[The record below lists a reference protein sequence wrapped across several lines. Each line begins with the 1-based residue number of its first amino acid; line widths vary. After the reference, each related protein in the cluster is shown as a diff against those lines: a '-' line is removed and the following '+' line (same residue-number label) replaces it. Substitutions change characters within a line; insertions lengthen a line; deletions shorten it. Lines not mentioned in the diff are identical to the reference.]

1 MDRRGERR
9 DGRRDESRRSGSRLP
24 PHNLQAEES
33 VLGALL
39 LSRDAIGAVSEQGLR
54 PDDFYKPAHQHLFDA
69 IRALYSTGAPA
80 DTITVADELR
90 RAGLLEQVGGV
101 ETLHTLQNATPAISN
116 AAHYAR
122 IVQDTAV
129 LRRLIH
135 VAGDIAELAYG
146 EPDDVTKAVD
156 EAESKVFR
164 VAEERVV
171 DSTQLLSETIK
182 GVMDRLEETFAR
194 GDSITGTA
202 TGYHDIDELLSGL
215 QPSTLNIVGAR
226 PAMGKCV
233 AWDTPIL
240 DVVTGEVVTV
250 SELGDRAASRG
261 SCSVPA
267 LGPDGRLCTAT
278 VSAFVHDGV
287 KPVFWVRTA
296 SGRSVRLTA
305 SHPLLTADGWRP
317 LTELSV
323 GEEIAVPARRSET
336 AASSRQLPDLL
347 PLAVWRDISKAIADD
362 GSYPRRLRLRRDTV
376 ARLAETLDDDQL
388 RWWASPDMRWE
399 RIVTI
404 TPAGDTDVVDLTVP
418 GLHNFVAADIYL
430 HNTAFGLGMAT
441 HVAQTTGRPV
451 LVFSLEMGHNEL
463 TQRILASEAKVD
475 SMKMRNGRLTESD
488 WAKIG
493 RAIGRLEVPLFLD
506 DNPRVTVMEIRAK
519 ARRLKARHGGLA
531 LIVVDYLQLMSGGG
545 NPENRQLEVSEIS
558 RNLKILAR
566 ELEVPIVALSQLS
579 RNLESRHDKRPMLS
593 DLRESGCL
601 TADATLVRADTE
613 TRVTLGEL
621 VAADARNIPL
631 WSLDERYRLVPARLV
646 KAFAS
651 GTKPTFRLA
660 LASGRAVEASSNHPF
675 LTIGGWRPVDS
686 LTIGEHLATARRSPG
701 PATVDTIPPVVWEH
715 VLDKALPAAGLTAS
729 QLAAA
734 LGMQYCAASLPHFR
748 LSRSRL
754 ARIAALTGDPWLR
767 DLACSDVCWDR
778 IVGITP
784 LGERPVFDATI
795 EGTHNFVANGIIA
808 HNSLEQDADVVMFLY
823 RDEVYNAESPD
834 KGAAEVIVAKHRSG
848 PIGTKR
854 LVFLGQYTRFDNAAR
869 GV

>member
-1 MDRRGERR
+1 M
-9 DGRRDESRRSGSRLP
+9 
-24 PHNLQAEES
+24 
-33 VLGALL
+33 
-39 LSRDAIGAVSEQGLR
+39 
-54 PDDFYKPAHQHLFDA
+54 
-69 IRALYSTGAPA
+69 
-80 DTITVADELR
+80 
-90 RAGLLEQVGGV
+90 
-101 ETLHTLQNATPAISN
+101 
-116 AAHYAR
+116 
-122 IVQDTAV
+122 
-129 LRRLIH
+129 
-135 VAGDIAELAYG
+135 
-146 EPDDVTKAVD
+146 
-156 EAESKVFR
+156 
-164 VAEERVV
+164 
-171 DSTQLLSETIK
+171 
-182 GVMDRLEETFAR
+182 
-194 GDSITGTA
+194 
-202 TGYHDIDELLSGL
+202 
-215 QPSTLNIVGAR
+215 
-226 PAMGKCV
+226 
-233 AWDTPIL
+233 
-240 DVVTGEVVTV
+240 TV
-250 SELGDRAASRG
+250 SELADRAASRG

-323 GEEIAVPARRSET
+323 GEEIAVPARRSEA

-399 RIVTI
+399 RIIAI

-579 RNLESRHDKRPMLS
+579 RNLESARQAPDALGPPRERLPDRRRHARASRHRDAGHARRARGDRRARHPAVVARRAVPPRTRS
-593 DLRESGCL
+593 TGEGIRQRHQ
-601 TADATLVRADTE
+601 ADVPPGAGVRAGH
-613 TRVTLGEL
+613 RGEL
-621 VAADARNIPL
+621 QPSVPHDRRMAA
-631 WSLDERYRLVPARLV
+631 
-646 KAFAS
+646 
-651 GTKPTFRLA
+651 GRLA
-660 LASGRAVEASSNHPF
+660 RRRRAPGH
-675 LTIGGWRPVDS
+675 RPAV
-686 LTIGEHLATARRSPG
+686 ARTRH
-701 PATVDTIPPVVWEH
+701 VDTIPPVVWEH

-754 ARIAALTGDPWLR
+754 ATIAALTGDPWLR
-767 DLACSDVCWDR
+767 DLAARTCAGIASSASRPWVSDQCSTQR
-778 IVGITP
+778 SRAPTTSSPTASSLTTLSSRTP
-784 LGERPVFDATI
+784 T
-795 EGTHNFVANGIIA
+795 
-808 HNSLEQDADVVMFLY
+808 S
-823 RDEVYNAESPD
+823 
-834 KGAAEVIVAKHRSG
+834 
-848 PIGTKR
+848 
-854 LVFLGQYTRFDNAAR
+854 
-869 GV
+869 